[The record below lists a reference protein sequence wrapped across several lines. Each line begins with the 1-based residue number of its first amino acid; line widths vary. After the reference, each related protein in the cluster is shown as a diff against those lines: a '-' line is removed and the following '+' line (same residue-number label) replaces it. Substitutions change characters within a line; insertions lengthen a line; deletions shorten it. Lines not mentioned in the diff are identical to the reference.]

1 MDTYRQLTLKNK
13 NILDDIERN
22 VELARVGINKIEHN
36 VKGKQITRKWVMV
49 FLLFGAWTLFQLV
62 LTQYKNDFL
71 VVITVFSIIFGVVY
85 YVYKPLI
92 AKLRI
97 NGYRQLV
104 HDLTP
109 EFEGVVSAMRTQ
121 ITDLARE
128 NLAFES
134 IYSTNEDRIDL
145 NQDFADADLA
155 QKQVYVYIV
164 KALDVDADIALA
176 AAKFTMHV
184 LTKTPFH
191 EL

>member
-121 ITDLARE
+121 ITDFARE

-134 IYSTNEDRIDL
+134 IYSINEDRIDL

>member
-104 HDLTP
+104 HHLTP

-121 ITDLARE
+121 ITNLASE

-134 IYSTNEDRIDL
+134 IYSINEDRIDL

>member
-1 MDTYRQLTLKNK
+1 MDTYRQLTFKNK

-134 IYSTNEDRIDL
+134 IYSINEDRIDL

>member
-134 IYSTNEDRIDL
+134 IYSINEDRIDL

>member
-1 MDTYRQLTLKNK
+1 MDTYRQLTFKNK

-121 ITDLARE
+121 ITDFARE

-134 IYSTNEDRIDL
+134 IYSINEDRIDL